1 MIFLIIYLFKRFSKS
16 KKTVSKKTEKI
27 KIIPPHIIALNNL
40 KEVEIKELWQKN
52 KIKEYHSEI
61 SEIIRKYIEVR
72 FNCLA
77 LEATTDEIMITL
89 RNQISDE
96 LTIDLNNILQTADLA
111 KFAKSKPS
119 EKENIYSMILA
130 KKFVNQTKIEQE
142 NE

>member
-1 MIFLIIYLFKRFSKS
+1 M
-16 KKTVSKKTEKI
+16 
-27 KIIPPHIIALNNL
+27 
-40 KEVEIKELWQKN
+40 
-52 KIKEYHSEI
+52 
-61 SEIIRKYIEVR
+61 
-72 FNCLA
+72 
-77 LEATTDEIMITL
+77 MTL